1 MYLELI
7 SAYKWQQYTT
17 SDSATANATTNN
29 NSNTTSNSSADSSYN
44 NTKVPIELLNNLY
57 NLRSVYS
64 HLQQYDKMN
73 EKSVELI
80 NILSTYNGGHSTPQ
94 MLSVILQYAH
104 SNYKTSNLSEAIVWY
119 NKALLCCEELYGKE
133 SIEYMSVL
141 GRLAGVLS
149 TARDYDRAIECYK
162 VCYEGRK
169 VLLGQLHPDTLLW

>member
-80 NILSTYNGGHSTPQ
+80 NILSTYNCGHSTPQ